1 MFSLN
6 CKLSLQ
12 TQLKSSFY
20 PLLNPNISPCANP
33 MPAAMGDPEV
43 TIVEECV
50 ASPARAVTL
59 ADADLVAFSIAVH
72 LTSIQP
78 LYDRNAKPAT
88 NNPTTSAAIFM
99 TFLIAYPAAAPNRN
113 PPPAEKRKSST
124 GKSEDAVSSQP
135 AEKRRICIPKRSRQ
149 QFFIKLAIRN
159 PQVATFVSL
168 PLRKST
174 TEASRSPA
182 YFLVA
187 PYS

>member
-33 MPAAMGDPEV
+33 MPAPMGDPEV

-88 NNPTTSAAIFM
+88 NNPTTSAANFHD
-99 TFLIAYPAAAPNRN
+99 FLNSI
-113 PPPAEKRKSST
+113 SSRCS
-124 GKSEDAVSSQP
+124 KQESA
-135 AEKRRICIPKRSRQ
+135 
-149 QFFIKLAIRN
+149 
-159 PQVATFVSL
+159 
-168 PLRKST
+168 
-174 TEASRSPA
+174 ASRKKKVLDWQIRRRCVLSA
-182 YFLVA
+182 SRKKKNLYTQEK
-187 PYS
+187 